1 MADKDLQTVI
11 VDGLRSPFGKMGGN
25 FKSLAATDLAAPL
38 IKALLERHKVDP
50 ALVDEVILGQVLQA
64 GCGQIPSR
72 QALFKAGLPVT
83 CESTTVNKVCA
94 SGMRAVTLGDLRIRA
109 GDGDVIIA
117 GGMESMSQ
125 APYLVEANSA
135 RFGKRMGHVDF
146 KDSML
151 QDGLECPV
159 ANVHMAVHGTNV
171 AQEFKISREDQDEW
185 ALRSHLRAIKAQEE
199 GRFADE
205 ILPIDVPQGKGQ
217 VKAIDRDEAP
227 RADTNIEALKA
238 LKPIFVTD
246 GTVTAGN
253 APGVNDGAAVLLLM
267 SNKKAKELGI
277 KPLAKIVAHASVGQ
291 EVPYLATVPALAM
304 EKALAKAGLKAE
316 QMDLIEINE
325 AFASVALKSMRML
338 GVDPEKVNVNGG
350 AIAMGHPIGA
360 SGARI
365 MLTLAKEM
373 KRRGVKYGA
382 AAICSGTAQ
391 GDCVILSREGLD

>member
-1 MADKDLQTVI
+1 MIDKDSQTVI

-25 FKSLAATDLAAPL
+25 FKSMPATDLAAPL
-38 IKALLERHKVDP
+38 IKALLERHKVPGDQI
-50 ALVDEVILGQVLQA
+50 DEVILGQVLQA

-72 QALFKAGLPVT
+72 QALLKAGLPVT

-94 SGMRAVTLGDLRIRA
+94 SGMRAVTIGDMRIRSGE
-109 GDGDVIIA
+109 GDIIVA

-135 RFGKRMGHVDF
+135 RFGKRMGHVEF
-146 KDSML
+146 KDAML

-159 ANVHMAVHGTNV
+159 ANVHMAHGAKV
-171 AQEFKISREDQDEW
+171 AQEFKISREDQDQW
-185 ALRSHLRAIKAQEE
+185 ALRSHLRAIKAQEN
-199 GRFADE
+199 GAFADE
-205 ILPIDVPQGKGQ
+205 ILAINVPQGKGQ
-217 VKAIDRDEAP
+217 TKSIDKDEAP
-227 RADTNIEALKA
+227 RADTNIEALKG
-238 LKPIFVTD
+238 LKPVFYQE
-246 GTVTAGN
+246 GTITAGN

-267 SNKKAKELGI
+267 SPGKAKELKL
-277 KPLAKIVAHASVGQ
+277 KPLARIVSHASIGQ
-291 EVPYLATVPALAM
+291 DVPYLATVPALAM
-304 EKALAKAGLKAE
+304 EKALKKAGMTVDQL
-316 QMDLIEINE
+316 DLIEINE
-325 AFASVALKSMRML
+325 AFASVALKSMQML

-350 AIAMGHPIGA
+350 AIALGHPIGA

-365 MLTLAKEM
+365 LLTLAKEM